1 MKQLS
6 VKASLVLLS
15 VLMCG
20 FLVVVAVAGLRGI
33 ASSNAGLETVY
44 NDRVVPL
51 KQLKAIADA
60 YAVFIIDNINK
71 ANAGLLTAEEASQ
84 GIQDAVNIIQQNWQ
98 AYSATKLT
106 PDEAKLADE
115 ARQLFKSA
123 DAAVLRLQ
131 QYLAQNKGSLKNQL
145 GEFDGPLYA
154 AIDPISNKITELV
167 ELQLD
172 EAQNEYAQ
180 AQDNYRDT
188 RATNGTLAL
197 IAIALA
203 IGLSTWIARRLLR
216 QLGGEPDYAATIVNQ
231 VAGGR
236 LDVDIAL
243 RQNDNTSLLAAI
255 ADMRRRLGDSIS
267 EVRRSSD
274 ALASAAE
281 EVNATAQ
288 SLAKGASVQAASV
301 EETSASMEQMS
312 ASISQ
317 NNENARITN
326 GIAQKAAQDAAKC
339 NDAVMATVDAMQ
351 KIAERINVI
360 DDIAY
365 QTNLLALNAAIEA
378 GRAGEHGRGF
388 AVVASEVRKLAERS
402 QVASQE
408 IGELAT
414 ESVKRADLAGN
425 LLQDMVPSIKRTADL
440 VQEIASASTEQT
452 TGVHQINTAIS
463 QISQTMQQI
472 AAASEQLSST
482 AEEMSGQAMGLSDSV
497 AYFKLAAT
505 GTPPAVQRVHT
516 VHKVSAA
523 PTPEPKKTPTKMAP
537 PRKLQQPQVSRANT
551 EIRPEKTTPPPAA
564 ARAPGADDD
573 DRYFVKYD

>member
-20 FLVVVAVAGLRGI
+20 VLVVVAVAGLRGI

-71 ANAGLLTAEEASQ
+71 ANAGLITAEQANA
-84 GIQDAVNIIQQNWQ
+84 GIADAVNIIQQNWQ
-98 AYSATKLT
+98 AYSSTRLT
-106 PDEAKLADE
+106 AEEAKLAED
-115 ARQLFKSA
+115 ARRLFKPA
-123 DAAVLRLQ
+123 DDAVRQLQ
-131 QYLAQNKGSLKNQL
+131 QYLAEHKGNLKNQL
-145 GEFDGPLYA
+145 SEFDGPLYA
-154 AIDPISNKITELV
+154 TIDPISGTITELV
-167 ELQLD
+167 DLQLA
-172 EAQNEYAQ
+172 EAQKEYDLARQ
-180 AQDNYRDT
+180 NYQDT
-188 RATNGTLAL
+188 RTANILLAL
-197 IAIALA
+197 AAVVLA
-203 IGLSTWIARRLLR
+203 VVLSTWIARRLLL
-216 QLGGEPDYAATIVNQ
+216 QLGGEPHYAAAIVKE
-231 VAGGR
+231 VAAGR
-236 LDVDIAL
+236 LDVAIDL
-243 RQNDNTSLLAAI
+243 RAQDTTSLLAAI
-255 ADMRRRLGDSIS
+255 ADMTRRLGDSIS

-274 ALASAAE
+274 ALSSASE
-281 EVNATAQ
+281 QVNATAQ

-301 EETSASMEQMS
+301 EETSASMEEMA

-317 NNENARITN
+317 NNENARITD
-326 GIAQKAAQDAAKC
+326 GIAQKASQDAAKC
-339 NDAVMATVDAMQ
+339 NDAVLATVEAMQ

-402 QVASQE
+402 QVAAQE
-408 IGELAT
+408 IGALAT

-425 LLQDMVPSIKRTADL
+425 LLQEMVPSINRTADL
-440 VQEIASASTEQT
+440 VQEIAAASTEQT
-452 TGVHQINTAIS
+452 SGVSQINTAIS

-482 AEEMSGQAMGLSDSV
+482 AEEMSAQAMGLTDSV
-497 AYFKLAAT
+497 AYFTLAKA
-505 GTPPAVQRVHT
+505 GGMPASPQRVRVVT
-516 VHKVSAA
+516 TPAPSLPARAPAKPAARPPEPRSAA
-523 PTPEPKKTPTKMAP
+523 SAP
-537 PRKLQQPQVSRANT
+537 AQ
-551 EIRPEKTTPPPAA
+551 I
-564 ARAPGADDD
+564 APGADDD